1 MGPSTVPWPSRGPPT
16 HKLPSR
22 SRRLL
27 PPIRKQEIAPSHQEA
42 GYCSQPGSVILW
54 VTLWLAAVGCFA
66 MGVWEAGGRVYKSP
80 LAPTIP
86 SLKSPQKK
94 PLSSLLKIVTKM
106 FDVWVFCFLCSKS
119 SRRCLMSGFP
129 ALSAQN
135 LSTLRQL

>member
-1 MGPSTVPWPSRGPPT
+1 
-16 HKLPSR
+16 
-22 SRRLL
+22 
-27 PPIRKQEIAPSHQEA
+27 
-42 GYCSQPGSVILW
+42 